1 MIVVAGGTAYFVIA
15 HPESR
20 IIPIVLGIFGY
31 TYGSLLGVFLL
42 GLLTKNRGTDF
53 GNYVA
58 MIAGAIVVILLT
70 GLPNQILELAG
81 MPPLLWLKSLPVL
94 SFPWRIMFGSLTT
107 LAVGL
112 AFKRKT
118 LSVSP

>member
-1 MIVVAGGTAYFVIA
+1 VQSARRFTYIFAGLMIVVASATSYFVIE

-42 GLLTKNRGTDF
+42 GLLTKNRGSDR
-53 GNYVA
+53 GNLIA
-58 MIAGAIVVILLT
+58 MVAGAILVIC
-70 GLPNQILELAG
+70 LPQLA
-81 MPPLLWLKSLPVL
+81 
-94 SFPWRIMFGSLTT
+94 FPWRIMFGSLTT

-112 AFKRKT
+112 MFRRPEADIIT
-118 LSVSP
+118 AS